1 MFAEGVF
8 GRVGLSVGAG
18 ICVVTAILAGATI
31 WLMLTEP
38 VTMAT
43 ALDSGDL
50 GRLAHAVLGLVS
62 SAVRALV
69 AYL

>member
-8 GRVGLSVGAG
+8 GRVGLSISAV
-18 ICVVTAILAGATI
+18 ICVATAVLAGATI

-38 VTMAT
+38 MTMAR

-50 GRLAHAVLGLVS
+50 GRLANALLGLVT
-62 SAVRALV
+62 SAVRAIV